1 MAFSVRPACIAWNAT
16 ISGGVSG
23 NASRAFTR
31 SEDHTS
37 ELQSPC
43 NLACRLLLEQKKD
56 FTAPDASHARGRRR
70 GCGCTSQYDYR
81 GDRYLSIHG
90 TIMPIVARIFL
101 PFFVVADAALRS
113 F

>member
-31 SEDHTS
+31 SEEHTS

-43 NLACRLLLEQKKD
+43 NLACRLLLEENKRVAESVVGRISSPPQRFEKPSYRPGTTRLP
-56 FTAPDASHARGRRR
+56 TALISGVSSHPVRSER
-70 GCGCTSQYDYR
+70 CGLLQ
-81 GDRYLSIHG
+81 G
-90 TIMPIVARIFL
+90 TDLFP
-101 PFFVVADAALRS
+101 S
-113 F
+113 G